1 MAEAADVGWWVT
13 SDSSEPVPGLGDG
26 RGPVRPPVI
35 MTRHVMNIEIDD
47 NRLAPCPAADLALY
61 WHALSS
67 IARSPR
73 GQALDHV
80 GEVSLGAGDILPRA
94 TKPGLQVR
102 KSAAQVRLTIFI
114 GRFADVGAAPG
125 PDPHQALGFKQPD
138 GRLGGVD
145 RHTVLG
151 GQLPV
156 RRQARSPWVLGASL
170 DLGAKKRCKVL
181 ARELLVGGRHGV
193 RLPTVLRRDLT
204 SGEHWSTVSRQNNCL
219 KAIEQRPFRRCDAY
233 SAPWPTRPGRGGGVF
248 RLSVWRDISVTVTCD
263 APDCACQV
271 TSPALH
277 GMAGRRGDR

>member
-1 MAEAADVGWWVT
+1 VCWWVT
-13 SDSSEPVPGLGDG
+13 SDSREPAPGFGDG

-35 MTRHVMNIEIDD
+35 MTRHVVTIEIND
-47 NRLAPCPAADLALY
+47 NRLARCPAADLALN
-61 WHALSS
+61 WHAVSS

-80 GEVSLGAGDILPRA
+80 GEVSLGAGDILLRA
-94 TKPGLQVR
+94 TKPGLQFR
-102 KSAAQVRLTIFI
+102 KPAAQVRLTVFV
-114 GRFADVGAAPG
+114 GRFADVGAAPD
-125 PDPHQALGFKQPD
+125 PDRHQALGFKQPN

-156 RRQARSPWVLGASL
+156 RRQARSRWVLGASL
-170 DLGAKKRCKVL
+170 DLGAKKRCKSL
-181 ARELLVGGRHGV
+181 ARELLIGRRHGV

-204 SGEHWSTVSRQNNCL
+204 SGEHWPTVSIQSYCL
-219 KAIEQRPFRRCDAY
+219 KTIDQRPFRRCDGY
-233 SAPWPTRPGRGGGVF
+233 SAPRPTRPGRGGGVF
-248 RLSVWRDISVTVTCD
+248 RLSVWRDISVTVACD

-271 TSPALH
+271 TSSALH